1 MHFIPLTAREQA
13 IGSNEQLVSLAPRE
27 TSGER
32 AACLPRRR
40 QGERGPAAPSAG
52 HVFSVGS
59 ARASRAAFGALAEH
73 TVRPAGRRPV
83 QPRRLRSPTL
93 NTDSAGGEGAAATR
107 HEHRQHHR
115 ARLFLAGALIIS
127 CVQIA
132 IAADRVQN
140 ASSSQTNHHAGR
152 QEMELQGKVVCLPE
166 EMHRVYQTD
175 LPTNHEH
182 LYGFKTTNGIYYT
195 LLRTKLSEALFA
207 DQRVREKELLLTG
220 TVLPKSQIIDVT
232 AMKSI
237 RNGVVYDL
245 YYYCD
250 ICAIRT
256 VAPGPCVCCQAPV
269 ELVEKPLEPAKR

>member
-1 MHFIPLTAREQA
+1 MQ
-13 IGSNEQLVSLAPRE
+13 
-27 TSGER
+27 
-32 AACLPRRR
+32 R
-40 QGERGPAAPSAG
+40 Q
-52 HVFSVGS
+52 
-59 ARASRAAFGALAEH
+59 
-73 TVRPAGRRPV
+73 
-83 QPRRLRSPTL
+83 Q
-93 NTDSAGGEGAAATR
+93 N
-107 HEHRQHHR
+107 R
-115 ARLFLAGALIIS
+115 ARFWLAGALIIS
-127 CVQIA
+127 WVQIA

-140 ASSSQTNHHAGR
+140 ASSGQTNHNAGSR
-152 QEMELQGKVVCLPE
+152 EMELQGKVVCLPE

-207 DQRVREKELLLTG
+207 DQRVREKELLLAG
-220 TVLPKSQIIDVT
+220 NALPKSQILDVT
-232 AMKSI
+232 AIKSI

-269 ELVEKPLEPAKR
+269 ELVEKPLESGKR

>member
-1 MHFIPLTAREQA
+1 
-13 IGSNEQLVSLAPRE
+13 
-27 TSGER
+27 
-32 AACLPRRR
+32 
-40 QGERGPAAPSAG
+40 
-52 HVFSVGS
+52 
-59 ARASRAAFGALAEH
+59 
-73 TVRPAGRRPV
+73 
-83 QPRRLRSPTL
+83 
-93 NTDSAGGEGAAATR
+93 
-107 HEHRQHHR
+107 
-115 ARLFLAGALIIS
+115 LIIS
-127 CVQIA
+127 WVQFA

-140 ASSSQTNHHAGR
+140 ASSAQTNYLAGR
-152 QEMELQGKVVCLPE
+152 QEMELRGKVVCLPE
-166 EMHRVYQTD
+166 EMHRIYQSD

-182 LYGFKTTNGIYYT
+182 IYGFKTTNGVYYT

-220 TVLPKSQIIDVT
+220 TVLPKSQIFDVT

-237 RNGVVYDL
+237 RNGVVCDL